1 MTKLVTTEQMRALER
16 AAAEAGTPEGE
27 LMRRAGIAVAQE
39 AWLSLGMNEG
49 APVLVLCGPGN
60 NGGDGLV
67 AAYELSQW
75 GASVAV
81 YLTRP
86 RGDDDAE
93 WVAIRES
100 GLPVTVADDDPTF
113 EVIERLLS
121 QAAFVV
127 DAVFGIGLHPADR
140 PIEGVPHEVLTRL
153 QAARAGI
160 SPPQV
165 MAVDV
170 PSGVDADSGAAD
182 ECAVRADQTVTF
194 QCAKLGLFLGAGRAL
209 AGRVEVIDIG
219 IPTEAVRDLPV
230 EELRL
235 RDLRAAMPKRPDDAN
250 KGTFGRA
257 VIAGGSKRYP
267 GAVRLAA
274 EAAARSGCGIVT
286 LAAPESIQPLL
297 IGLPDPTHEPL
308 PRSEGSD
315 GHLDAESARALLRAL
330 HSAKAR
336 ALLVGPGLGLTDAT
350 RAFVQ
355 HVLAGVDA
363 VAGLEALVLDAD
375 ALNVLAEEPEW
386 WTRTPM
392 PRVLTPHPGEMAR
405 LVGQSVDQ
413 VQTRRLEV
421 ALEYAERTQ
430 SVVVLKGAGTVIAA
444 PDGRARISDV
454 ANSAL
459 AHGGTGDLLAGLIVG
474 LLAQGMTPF
483 DAASA
488 AVWVQTEA
496 ARQVSEVY
504 GAPSTLASDLLK
516 ALPEARKLLEPP
528 SPRGEIM
535 SRFEGGQP
543 PI

>member
-1 MTKLVTTEQMRALER
+1 MTKLVTSEQMRALER
-16 AAAEAGTPEGE
+16 AAGEAGIPERE
-27 LMRRAGIAVAQE
+27 LMRRAGVSVAQE

-49 APVLVLCGPGN
+49 APILVICGPGN

-67 AAYELSQW
+67 AAVELAQW
-75 GASVAV
+75 GAPVAV
-81 YLTRP
+81 YLTRA
-86 RGDDDAE
+86 RGSDDAE
-93 WVAIRES
+93 WAAVQEA
-100 GLPVTVADDDPTF
+100 GLPATAVEDDPGF
-113 EVIERLLS
+113 EVLERLLG
-121 QAAFVV
+121 QAALIV
-127 DAVFGIGLHPADR
+127 DAVFGIGLRPAER
-140 PIEGVPHEVLTRL
+140 PIDGAPREVLTRL
-153 QAARAGI
+153 QAARERM

-182 ECAVRADQTVTF
+182 PLAVRADQTVTF
-194 QCAKLGLFLGAGRAL
+194 QCAKLGLFLGAGRGL
-209 AGRVEVIDIG
+209 AGRIEVIDIG
-219 IPTEAVRDLPV
+219 IPTEAVADLPT

-235 RDLRAAMPKRPDDAN
+235 RDVRAAAPKRADDSH

-274 EAAARSGCGIVT
+274 EASARSGCGLVT

-297 IGLPDPTHEPL
+297 MGLPDPTHEPL
-308 PRSEGSD
+308 PGTD
-315 GHLDAESARALLRAL
+315 GHLDAEGARALLRAL
-330 HSAKAR
+330 LGSSAR
-336 ALLVGPGLGLTDAT
+336 ALLVGPGLGLTDGT

-355 HVLAGVDA
+355 HLLAGVDA

-375 ALNVLAEEPEW
+375 ALNVLAGEAEW
-386 WTRTPM
+386 WTRSPM
-392 PRVLTPHPGEMAR
+392 PRVLTPHPAEMAR
-405 LVGQSVDQ
+405 LAGRAVAA
-413 VQTRRLEV
+413 VQANRLEF
-421 ALEYAERTQ
+421 ATEYAARTQ
-430 SVVVLKGAGTVIAA
+430 SVVVLKGAGTIIAA

-459 AHGGTGDLLAGLIVG
+459 AHGGTGDVLAGLIVG
-474 LLAQGMTPF
+474 FLAQGMTPF

-488 AVWVQTEA
+488 GVWVQTEA

-535 SRFEGGQP
+535 SRFEGGQS

>member
-16 AAAEAGTPEGE
+16 AAAEAGTPERE

-49 APVLVLCGPGN
+49 APILVLCGPGN

-67 AAYELSQW
+67 AAHELSQW

-81 YLTRP
+81 YLTRA

-93 WVAIRES
+93 WVTVRDA
-100 GLPVTVADDDPTF
+100 GLPVTTAEDDPTF
-113 EVIERLLS
+113 EVLERLLS

-127 DAVFGIGLHPADR
+127 DAVFGIGLHPAER
-140 PIEGVPHEVLTRL
+140 PIEGVPSEVLTRL
-153 QAARAGI
+153 QAAREGI

-182 ECAVRADQTVTF
+182 ASAVRADQTVTF
-194 QCAKLGLFLGAGRAL
+194 QCAKLGLFLGEGRAL

-219 IPTEAVRDLPV
+219 IPTDAVRDLPV

-235 RDLRAAMPKRPDDAN
+235 RDLRAAMPKRQDDSN

-267 GAVRLAA
+267 GAVRLSA
-274 EAAARSGCGIVT
+274 EAAARSGCGLVT
-286 LAAPESIQPLL
+286 LAAPEAIQPLL
-297 IGLPDPTHEPL
+297 MGLPDPTHEPL
-308 PRSEGSD
+308 PGAD
-315 GHLDAESARALLRAL
+315 GHLDAEGARALLRAL
-330 HSAKAR
+330 QSGNAR
-336 ALLVGPGLGLTDAT
+336 AMLVGPGLGLTDGT

-355 HVLAGVDA
+355 HLLAGVDA

-375 ALNVLAEEPEW
+375 ALNVLAEEAEW

-392 PRVLTPHPGEMAR
+392 ARVLTPHPGEMAR
-405 LVGQSVDQ
+405 LVGRSVVE
-413 VQTRRLEV
+413 VQARRLDV
-421 ALEYAERTQ
+421 AVEYAERTQ
-430 SVVVLKGAGTVIAA
+430 SVVVLKGAGTIIAA

-459 AHGGTGDLLAGLIVG
+459 AHGGTGDVLAGLIVG

-528 SPRGEIM
+528 SPRGEVM
-535 SRFEGGQP
+535 SRFEGGQS

>member
-1 MTKLVTTEQMRALER
+1 MTKLVTSEQMRALER
-16 AAAEAGTPEGE
+16 AAVEAGTPERE
-27 LMRRAGIAVAQE
+27 LMRRAGISVAQE

-49 APVLVLCGPGN
+49 APILVVCGPGN

-67 AAYELSQW
+67 AAVELAQW
-75 GASVAV
+75 GAPVAV
-81 YLTRP
+81 YLTRA
-86 RGDDDAE
+86 RADDDAE
-93 WVAIRES
+93 WAAVQQA
-100 GLPVTVADDDPTF
+100 GLPATAAEDDPGF
-113 EVIERLLS
+113 EVLERLLG
-121 QAAFVV
+121 QAALIV
-127 DAVFGIGLHPADR
+127 DAVFGIGLRPAER
-140 PIEGVPHEVLTRL
+140 PIDGAPREVLTRL
-153 QAARAGI
+153 QAARERM

-182 ECAVRADQTVTF
+182 PLAVRANQTVTF
-194 QCAKLGLFLGAGRAL
+194 QCAKLGLFLGAGRGL
-209 AGRVEVIDIG
+209 AGRIEVIDIG
-219 IPTEAVRDLPV
+219 IPTEAVADLPT

-235 RDLRAAMPKRPDDAN
+235 RDVRAAAPTRADDSH

-274 EAAARSGCGIVT
+274 EAAARSGCGLVT
-286 LAAPESIQPLL
+286 IAAPESTQPLL
-297 IGLPDPTHEPL
+297 MGLPDPTHEPL
-308 PRSEGSD
+308 PDTD
-315 GHLDAESARALLRAL
+315 GHLDAEGARALLRAL
-330 HSAKAR
+330 HAASAR
-336 ALLVGPGLGLTDAT
+336 TMLVGPGLGLTDGT

-355 HVLAGVDA
+355 HLLAGLDA
-363 VAGLEALVLDAD
+363 VMGLEAVVLDAD
-375 ALNVLAEEPEW
+375 ALNVLAGEAEW
-386 WTRTPM
+386 WNRTPM
-392 PRVLTPHPGEMAR
+392 PRVLTPHPAEMAR
-405 LVGQSVDQ
+405 LVGRSVAE
-413 VQTRRLEV
+413 VQADRLEV
-421 ALEYAERTQ
+421 ATEYAARTQ
-430 SVVVLKGAGTVIAA
+430 SVVVLKGAGAIVAA

-459 AHGGTGDLLAGLIVG
+459 AHGGTGDVLAGLIAG
-474 LLAQGMTPF
+474 FLAQGMSPF

-488 AVWVQTEA
+488 GVWVQTEA
-496 ARQVSEVY
+496 ARQVSDVY

>member
-1 MTKLVTTEQMRALER
+1 MTKLVTSEQMRALER
-16 AAAEAGTPEGE
+16 AAAEAGIPERE
-27 LMRRAGIAVAQE
+27 LMRRAGVSVAQE

-49 APVLVLCGPGN
+49 APILVICGPGN

-67 AAYELSQW
+67 AAVELAQW
-75 GASVAV
+75 GAPVAV
-81 YLTRP
+81 YLTRA
-86 RGDDDAE
+86 RGSDDAE
-93 WVAIRES
+93 WAAVQEA
-100 GLPVTVADDDPTF
+100 GLPATAAEDDPGF
-113 EVIERLLS
+113 EVLERLLG
-121 QAAFVV
+121 QAALVV
-127 DAVFGIGLHPADR
+127 DAVFGIGLRPAER
-140 PIEGVPHEVLTRL
+140 PIDGAPREVLSRL
-153 QAARAGI
+153 QAARERM

-182 ECAVRADQTVTF
+182 PLAVRADQTVTF
-194 QCAKLGLFLGAGRAL
+194 QCAKLGLFLGAGRGL
-209 AGRVEVIDIG
+209 AGRIEVIDIG
-219 IPTEAVRDLPV
+219 IPTEAVADLPT

-235 RDLRAAMPKRPDDAN
+235 RDVRAAAPKRADDSH

-274 EAAARSGCGIVT
+274 EAAARSGCGLVT
-286 LAAPESIQPLL
+286 LAAPEAIQPLL
-297 IGLPDPTHEPL
+297 VGLPDATHEPL
-308 PRSEGSD
+308 PGTD
-315 GHLDAESARALLRAL
+315 GHLDAEGARALLRAL
-330 HSAKAR
+330 HASSAR
-336 ALLVGPGLGLTDAT
+336 AMLVGPGLGLTDNT

-355 HVLAGVDA
+355 HLLAGVDA
-363 VAGLEALVLDAD
+363 IAGLEALVLDAD
-375 ALNVLAEEPEW
+375 ALNVLADEAEW

-392 PRVLTPHPGEMAR
+392 PRVLTPHPAEMAR
-405 LVGQSVDQ
+405 LVGRTVAE
-413 VQTRRLEV
+413 VQANRLGV
-421 ALEYAERTQ
+421 ATEYAARTQ
-430 SVVVLKGAGTVIAA
+430 SVVVLKGAGTIIAA

-459 AHGGTGDLLAGLIVG
+459 AHGGTGDVLAGLIVG
-474 LLAQGMTPF
+474 FLAQGMTPF

-488 AVWVQTEA
+488 GVWVQTEA
-496 ARQVSEVY
+496 ARQVSDVY

>member
-1 MTKLVTTEQMRALER
+1 
-16 AAAEAGTPEGE
+16 
-27 LMRRAGIAVAQE
+27 
-39 AWLSLGMNEG
+39 MNEG
-49 APVLVLCGPGN
+49 APILVVCGPGN

-67 AAYELSQW
+67 AARELVTW

-81 YLTRP
+81 YLTRS
-86 RGDDDAE
+86 RGEDDAE
-93 WVAIRES
+93 LAAVREAEIPVATAE
-100 GLPVTVADDDPTF
+100 DDPAF
-113 EVIERLLS
+113 EELERWLA
-121 QAAFVV
+121 QAALIV
-127 DAVFGIGLHPADR
+127 DAVFGIGLR
-140 PIEGVPHEVLTRL
+140 PGERSVEGVPREVLLRMET
-153 QAARAGI
+153 ARERIA
-160 SPPQV
+160 PPRV

-170 PSGVDADSGAAD
+170 PSGVDADTGAAD
-182 ECAVRADQTVTF
+182 EVAVRADQTVTF

-219 IPTEAVRDLPV
+219 IPADAVRDLPV

-235 RDLRAAMPKRPDDAN
+235 RDLRPGLPQRPDDSN

-257 VIAGGSKRYP
+257 VIAGGSRRYP

-286 LAAPESIQPLL
+286 LAAPESVQPLL
-297 IGLPDPTHEPL
+297 MGLPDPTHEPL
-308 PRSEGSD
+308 PDSD
-315 GHLDAESARALLRAL
+315 GHLAAEGARTLLRAL
-330 HSAKAR
+330 HTSTAR
-336 ALLVGPGLGLTDAT
+336 ALLVGPGLGLTDGT

-355 HVLAGVDA
+355 HLLAGVDA
-363 VAGLEALVLDAD
+363 VEGLDALVFDAD
-375 ALNVLAEEPEW
+375 ALNVLAGEAEW

-405 LVGQSVDQ
+405 LLGQSVAE
-413 VQTRRLEV
+413 VQARRLDV

-430 SVVVLKGAGTVIAA
+430 SVVVLKGAGTVVAA

-459 AHGGTGDLLAGLIVG
+459 AHGGTGDVLAGLLVG

-488 AVWVQTEA
+488 AVWVHTEA

-504 GAPSTLASDLLK
+504 GAPSTLASDLVK

-528 SPRGEIM
+528 SARTSLDSAIM
-535 SRFEGGQP
+535 SRFEGGQS

>member
-16 AAAEAGTPEGE
+16 AAAEAGTPERE
-27 LMRRAGIAVAQE
+27 LMRRAGVSVAQE

-49 APVLVLCGPGN
+49 APILVLCGPGN

-67 AAYELSQW
+67 AASELAQW

-81 YLTRP
+81 YLTRA
-86 RGDDDAE
+86 RGEDDAE
-93 WVAIRES
+93 WAAVRAAGIPATAAE
-100 GLPVTVADDDPTF
+100 DDPGF
-113 EVIERLLS
+113 EVLERLLS
-121 QAAFVV
+121 QAALIV
-127 DAVFGIGLHPADR
+127 DAVFGIGLRPAER
-140 PIEGVPHEVLTRL
+140 PVDGTPREVLSRL
-153 QAARAGI
+153 GAARERMA
-160 SPPQV
+160 PPQV
-165 MAVDV
+165 MAVDL

-182 ECAVRADQTVTF
+182 SVAVRADQTVTF
-194 QCAKLGLFLGAGRAL
+194 QCAKLGLFLGQGRAL
-209 AGRVEVIDIG
+209 AGRIEVIDIG

-235 RDLRAAMPKRPDDAN
+235 RDLRPAMPKRPDDAN

-257 VIAGGSKRYP
+257 VIVGGSNRYP
-267 GAVRLAA
+267 GAIRLAA
-274 EAAARSGCGIVT
+274 EAAARSGCGLVT
-286 LAAPESIQPLL
+286 IAAPESVQTLL
-297 IGLPDPTHEPL
+297 VGLPDPTHEPL
-308 PRSEGSD
+308 PGAD
-315 GHLDAESARALLRAL
+315 GHLDATSARALLRAL
-330 HSAKAR
+330 QSSNAR
-336 ALLVGPGLGLTDAT
+336 AMLVGPGLGLTDGT

-375 ALNVLAEEPEW
+375 ALNVIAGEAEW
-386 WTRTPM
+386 WERTPM

-405 LVGQSVDQ
+405 LVGYSVAEVQS
-413 VQTRRLEV
+413 RRLDV
-421 ALEYAERTQ
+421 AVEYARRTQ
-430 SVVVLKGAGTVIAA
+430 SVVVLKGAGTIVAA

-459 AHGGTGDLLAGLIVG
+459 AHGGTGDVLAGLIVG
-474 LLAQGMTPF
+474 LVAQGMTPF

-488 AVWVQTEA
+488 GVWVQTEA

-516 ALPEARKLLEPP
+516 ALPDARKLLEPP
-528 SPRGEIM
+528 SPRGEVM
-535 SRFEGGQP
+535 SRFDGGAS